1 MGAVKPLSSEA
12 IADCVVA
19 YVEPNPHRPGAAN
32 AWLVGYGVPVWALVG
47 YLDVVKGDIR
57 RVAKDYDVPVE
68 AVEAAMLY
76 YAQHKTAIDER
87 IAANAA

>member
-1 MGAVKPLSSEA
+1 METVKLAASEVVA
-12 IADCVVA
+12 ADFAA

-47 YLDVVKGDIR
+47 YLDVVNGDIR
-57 RVAKDYDVPVE
+57 RIARDYDVPVE

-76 YAQHKTAIDER
+76 YQQHKTAIDER

>member
-1 MGAVKPLSSEA
+1 MNAAKPSASEG
-12 IADCVVA
+12 IAGRVVT

-47 YLDVVKGDIR
+47 YLDVVNGDIR
-57 RVAKDYDVPVE
+57 RIAKDYDVPLE

-76 YAQHKTAIDER
+76 YGQHKTAIDER
-87 IAANAA
+87 IAANTA